1 MPGQSIKLLQI
12 VIRGVAQEQN
22 KISLRNLFKFG
33 ILGGASVLSLIVWGN
48 LGGGLIPGEG
58 LRTRYTILRGKTP
71 RKSYIQSRTKLYHV
85 RFEPLHCVYGHS

>member
-22 KISLRNLFKFG
+22 KISLLNLFKFG

-48 LGGGLIPGEG
+48 LGGGTNS
-58 LRTRYTILRGKTP
+58 RRGFAY
-71 RKSYIQSRTKLYHV
+71 S
-85 RFEPLHCVYGHS
+85 LHYLAW